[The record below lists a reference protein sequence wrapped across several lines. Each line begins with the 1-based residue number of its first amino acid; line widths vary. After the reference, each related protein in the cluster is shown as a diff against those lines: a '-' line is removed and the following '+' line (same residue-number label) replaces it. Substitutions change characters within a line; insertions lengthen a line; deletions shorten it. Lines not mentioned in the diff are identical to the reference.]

1 MPDQATIF
9 DMPFWN
15 IKLNNDSSA
24 ERSKAN
30 EDMGKIMSNPVKDLE
45 NAVKQL
51 SEDQL
56 QNFREWFD
64 RFDAKRWDEKIEKDS
79 ASGKLDSLINEAIA
93 EHKDGKT
100 KRL

>member
-1 MPDQATIF
+1 MIYLPG
-9 DMPFWN
+9 
-15 IKLNNDSSA
+15 
-24 ERSKAN
+24 RSDVN
-30 EDMGKIMSNPVKDLE
+30 ENRGEIMSNPVKDLE

-64 RFDAKRWDEKIEKDS
+64 RFDAKKWDEKIERDC
-79 ASGKLDSLINEAIA
+79 ASGKLDSLINKAIA

-100 KRL
+100 RQL

>member
-1 MPDQATIF
+1 MIHLPGEVKQTRTGA
-9 DMPFWN
+9 
-15 IKLNNDSSA
+15 
-24 ERSKAN
+24 
-30 EDMGKIMSNPVKDLE
+30 KIMSNPVKDLE
-45 NAVKQL
+45 NAIKQL

-79 ASGKLDSLINEAIA
+79 ASGKLDSLINKAIA